1 MCIYVGVL
9 VRIREGVLVRIPLY
23 NGVLVLPPD
32 GYKTHKSRVNYHPT
46 GIYAYTIASLY

>member
-32 GYKTHKSRVNYHPT
+32 GYKTHESRGNYHPT
-46 GIYAYTIASLY
+46 GIYAYTMASLY